1 VLEDK
6 IEKLESDGYTT
17 SPIHTHDGLVIAIVA
32 SKLNDKDRVI
42 KRLVSVL
49 MYSLHDDA
57 DPTDNKTCLQWMLTL
72 FSRL

>member
-49 MYSLHDDA
+49 MYSLA
-57 DPTDNKTCLQWMLTL
+57 T
-72 FSRL
+72 

>member
-17 SPIHTHDGLVIAIVA
+17 SPIHTHDGLVATVA

-49 MYSLHDDA
+49 MYSL
-57 DPTDNKTCLQWMLTL
+57 T
-72 FSRL
+72 